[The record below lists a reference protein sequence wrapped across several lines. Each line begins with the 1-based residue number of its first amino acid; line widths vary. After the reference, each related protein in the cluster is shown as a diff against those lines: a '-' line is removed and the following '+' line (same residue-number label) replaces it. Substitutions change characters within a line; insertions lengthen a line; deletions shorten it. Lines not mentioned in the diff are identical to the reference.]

1 MRNPRCWPARASW
14 QAWSLILLTATAC
27 GRSPVPPPVPV
38 ASDEIRPFTGT
49 WIATGTRQT
58 LTLEPGRQAA
68 IFNLTGSLLLSGKER
83 LKLGFKADVI
93 GFSDTSQGMQ
103 GRSVWTDD
111 KGEKVFSEL
120 RGQSVGP
127 GNLVEGRFVGGTGRY
142 AGVSGEYSFTWKYLV
157 DNEEGMVSGRV
168 VGLKGWARLASPG
181 VASSTAGGQP

>member
-1 MRNPRCWPARASW
+1 MRNLRCWPAGASW

-38 ASDEIRPFTGT
+38 ASHEIRPFTGT

-68 IFNLTGSLLLSGKER
+68 IFNLSGSLLLSGKER

-111 KGEKVFSEL
+111 KGEQGF
-120 RGQSVGP
+120 Q
-127 GNLVEGRFVGGTGRY
+127 
-142 AGVSGEYSFTWKYLV
+142 
-157 DNEEGMVSGRV
+157 
-168 VGLKGWARLASPG
+168 RLAGS
-181 VASSTAGGQP
+181 GGGPRKSRRGPLRRWHRSLRRRQR